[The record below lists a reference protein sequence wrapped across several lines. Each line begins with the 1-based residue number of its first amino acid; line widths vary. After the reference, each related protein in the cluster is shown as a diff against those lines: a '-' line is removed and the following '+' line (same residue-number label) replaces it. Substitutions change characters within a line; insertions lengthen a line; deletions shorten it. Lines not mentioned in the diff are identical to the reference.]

1 MNKSNHRSPFAIVG
15 RLIVLV
21 KPMLPIMLAAIV
33 MGVAGHFCATFITI
47 FGGLGILRALGLAS
61 PSARRIPK
69 PPKMVMKVAQKWP
82 ATPITIAASMMG
94 SMGFTSTISRPTM
107 AKGLR

>member
-1 MNKSNHRSPFAIVG
+1 MQAKAVPT
-15 RLIVLV
+15 VL
-21 KPMLPIMLAAIV
+21 
-33 MGVAGHFCATFITI
+33 T
-47 FGGLGILRALGLAS
+47 GLAS
-61 PSARRIPK
+61 PSARRMPK

-82 ATPITIAASMMG
+82 ATPITIAASITG